1 MVMTSAIYTAKVM
14 HKRLFPKVNQFTYGV
29 YYLAL
34 PLDQLGRLDDGWRFG
49 VNRRALV
56 SFHERDHGAR
66 DGSPLEPW
74 IRGILAEHAAHV
86 AITDITL
93 ITMPRIFG
101 YVFNP
106 VSFWMCFDASQQLR
120 AVLAEVHNTF
130 GEAHNYLI
138 VHADGRAL
146 AADDLLYAR
155 KIFHVSP
162 FLPREGSY
170 QFRFAYNPE
179 SMGVT
184 INYYDAEGQLQLI
197 TMLSGQ
203 FNAFN
208 RMNLRRAFWQ
218 HKLVTLKTISLI
230 HYQAIKL
237 IAKGVHYIVKPS
249 QLVARL
255 SVTQEAPISIKIRDI
270 DPKDTA

>member
-1 MVMTSAIYTAKVM
+1 MVMTPAIYTARVM
-14 HKRLFPKVNQFTYGV
+14 HKRRFPRVNQFTYGV

-34 PLDQLGRLDDGWRFG
+34 PLDQLNALNDGWRFG
-49 VNRRALV
+49 VNRPALV

-74 IRGILAEHAAHV
+74 IQSLLAEHAAHLT
-86 AITDITL
+86 INRITL
-93 ITMPRIFG
+93 ITMPRILG

-106 VSFWMCFDASQQLR
+106 VSFWLCFDAAQQLR

-130 GEAHNYLI
+130 GEAHSYL
-138 VHADGRAL
+138 VMPEDGRIL
-146 AADDLLYAR
+146 TGNDLLYAR

-170 QFRFAYNPE
+170 QFRFAFGPE

-184 INYYDAEGQLQLI
+184 INYHDGEGQLQLI
-197 TMLSGQ
+197 TMLNGHFS
-203 FNAFN
+203 ALN
-208 RMNLRRAFWQ
+208 RKNLRRAFWQ

-249 QLVARL
+249 QLVVRL
-255 SVTQEAPISIKIRDI
+255 SVTQEKPLTFTEH
-270 DPKDTA
+270 DTKQKGKT

>member
-138 VHADGRAL
+138 VHSDGRAL

-237 IAKGVHYIVKPS
+237 IAKGVRYIVKPS

>member
-1 MVMTSAIYTAKVM
+1 MVIAPAIYTAKVM

-197 TMLSGQ
+197 TMLNGQ

-237 IAKGVHYIVKPS
+237 IAKGVRYIVKPS

>member
-138 VHADGRAL
+138 VHSDGRAL
-146 AADDLLYAR
+146 ATDDLLYAR

-203 FNAFN
+203 FKAFN
-208 RMNLRRAFWQ
+208 RISLRRAFWQ

-237 IAKGVHYIVKPS
+237 IAKGVHYIVKPA
-249 QLVARL
+249 QLIVRL
-255 SVTQEAPISIKIRDI
+255 SVTQEAPIAI
-270 DPKDTA
+270 DVYDKEQKKKL

>member
-106 VSFWMCFDASQQLR
+106 VSFWLCFDASQQLR

-138 VHADGRAL
+138 VHSDGRAL

-184 INYYDAEGQLQLI
+184 INYHDAEGQLQLI

-203 FNAFN
+203 FKAFN
-208 RMNLRRAFWQ
+208 PMNLRRAFWQ

-237 IAKGVHYIVKPS
+237 IAKGVRYIVKPS

>member
-106 VSFWMCFDASQQLR
+106 VSFWLCFDASQQLR

-138 VHADGRAL
+138 VHSDGRAL

-197 TMLSGQ
+197 TMLNGQ

-237 IAKGVHYIVKPS
+237 IAKGVRYIVKPS

>member
-106 VSFWMCFDASQQLR
+106 VSFWLCFDASQQLR

-138 VHADGRAL
+138 VHADGRAI

-184 INYYDAEGQLQLI
+184 INYHDAEGQLQLI

-203 FNAFN
+203 FKAFN
-208 RMNLRRAFWQ
+208 PMNLRRAFWQ

-237 IAKGVHYIVKPS
+237 IAKGVRYIVKPS

>member
-74 IRGILAEHAAHV
+74 IRGILAKHAAHV

-138 VHADGRAL
+138 VHADGRAI

-184 INYYDAEGQLQLI
+184 INYHDAEGQLQLI

-203 FNAFN
+203 FKAFN
-208 RMNLRRAFWQ
+208 PMNLRRAFWQ

-237 IAKGVHYIVKPS
+237 IAKGVRYIVKPS

>member
-106 VSFWMCFDASQQLR
+106 VSFWLCFDASQQLR

-197 TMLSGQ
+197 TMLNGQ

-237 IAKGVHYIVKPS
+237 IAKGVRYIVKPS

>member
-1 MVMTSAIYTAKVM
+1 MVMMSAIYTAKVM

-138 VHADGRAL
+138 VHSDGRAL

-237 IAKGVHYIVKPS
+237 IAKGVHYIVKPA
-249 QLVARL
+249 QLIVRL
-255 SVTQEAPISIKIRDI
+255 SVTQEAPIAI
-270 DPKDTA
+270 DVYDKEQKKKL

>member
-106 VSFWMCFDASQQLR
+106 VSFWLCFDASQQLR

-237 IAKGVHYIVKPS
+237 IAKGVRYIVKPS

>member
-1 MVMTSAIYTAKVM
+1 MVMMSAIYTAKVM

-203 FNAFN
+203 FKAFN
-208 RMNLRRAFWQ
+208 PMNLRRAFWQ

-237 IAKGVHYIVKPS
+237 IAKGVRYIVKPS

>member
-1 MVMTSAIYTAKVM
+1 MVMMSAIYTAKVM

-237 IAKGVHYIVKPS
+237 IAKGVRYIVKPS

>member
-138 VHADGRAL
+138 VHSDGRAL

-203 FNAFN
+203 FKAFN
-208 RMNLRRAFWQ
+208 RISLRRAFWQ

-237 IAKGVHYIVKPS
+237 IAKGVHYIVKPA
-249 QLVARL
+249 QLIVRL
-255 SVTQEAPISIKIRDI
+255 SVTQEAPIAI
-270 DPKDTA
+270 DVYDKEQKKKL

>member
-203 FNAFN
+203 FKAFN
-208 RMNLRRAFWQ
+208 PMNLRRAFWQ

-237 IAKGVHYIVKPS
+237 IAKGVRYIVKPS

>member
-138 VHADGRAL
+138 VHSDGRAL

-184 INYYDAEGQLQLI
+184 INYHDAEGQLQLI

-203 FNAFN
+203 FKAFN
-208 RMNLRRAFWQ
+208 PMNLRRAFWQ

-237 IAKGVHYIVKPS
+237 IAKGVRYIVKPS

>member
-1 MVMTSAIYTAKVM
+1 MTSAIYTAKVM

-106 VSFWMCFDASQQLR
+106 VSFWLCFDASQQLR

-138 VHADGRAL
+138 VHSDGRAL

-197 TMLSGQ
+197 TMLNGQ

-237 IAKGVHYIVKPS
+237 IAKGVRYIVKPS

>member
-106 VSFWMCFDASQQLR
+106 VSFWLCFDASQQLR

-138 VHADGRAL
+138 VHADGRAI

-237 IAKGVHYIVKPS
+237 IAKGVRYIVKPS

>member
-106 VSFWMCFDASQQLR
+106 VSFWLCFDASQQLR

-138 VHADGRAL
+138 VHSDGRAL

-237 IAKGVHYIVKPS
+237 IAKGVRYIVKPS